1 MTDPLIRLTD
11 VWREYATGDHVVSAL
26 KNVNVTI
33 ETGEFVAIIGP
44 SGSGKSTMMN
54 ILGCLDK
61 PTRGTYKVAGRD
73 VADLTPDELAGLRRE
88 HFGFIFQRYHLLADL
103 NAQGNVEVPAVYAG
117 WSRGKRHQRAQALLG
132 RLGLCDRLHHH
143 PNQLSGG
150 QQQRVSVARAL
161 MNGGEVILADE
172 PTGALDSR
180 SGEEMLRIL
189 DELSAEGHTVIL
201 VTHDSKVA
209 GHAHRVITISDGEI
223 VSDVMTDKAV
233 KEQVKREHKAPNV
246 KTSWAAGLDR
256 LGEALRMALAAM
268 NAHRLR
274 TFLTMLGIIIGIASV
289 VSIVALGDG
298 SKEKILAEIST
309 IGSNTVTLYPG
320 KSAGDPN
327 AADIHT
333 LNLDDVKA
341 ISSQIYADSLTPAV
355 NTEGL
360 IRSGSVS
367 TTVAVNGVGEQSF
380 RVRNVKM
387 AAGRVFSAEDV
398 ASYNQALVI
407 DDATRKKLFAPAV
420 DPIGKVVIISGVP
433 FEVLGVTAKT
443 DSLFFGSGDTLNVWA
458 PYSTVNARLL
468 HAEDLHSITVRL
480 ADTIPTQVAMD
491 AMERL
496 VSLRHGT
503 TDFYMVSSDSVRR
516 TIENVTLMLS
526 LLIGAIGGISL
537 MVGGLGVMNIM
548 LVSVSERTREIGVR
562 TAIGARRS
570 DIMSQFI
577 IEAILVC
584 LMGGTLGV
592 GLALLIGQIFEQFVK
607 EFQLVY
613 SPSSII
619 AAFAVSSLI
628 GLVFGWLPARN
639 AARLDP
645 IEALARE

>member
-132 RLGLCDRLHHH
+132 RLGLSDRLHHH

-233 KEQVKREHKAPNV
+233 KEQVKR
-246 KTSWAAGLDR
+246 
-256 LGEALRMALAAM
+256 
-268 NAHRLR
+268 
-274 TFLTMLGIIIGIASV
+274 
-289 VSIVALGDG
+289 
-298 SKEKILAEIST
+298 
-309 IGSNTVTLYPG
+309 
-320 KSAGDPN
+320 
-327 AADIHT
+327 
-333 LNLDDVKA
+333 
-341 ISSQIYADSLTPAV
+341 
-355 NTEGL
+355 
-360 IRSGSVS
+360 
-367 TTVAVNGVGEQSF
+367 
-380 RVRNVKM
+380 
-387 AAGRVFSAEDV
+387 
-398 ASYNQALVI
+398 
-407 DDATRKKLFAPAV
+407 
-420 DPIGKVVIISGVP
+420 
-433 FEVLGVTAKT
+433 
-443 DSLFFGSGDTLNVWA
+443 
-458 PYSTVNARLL
+458 
-468 HAEDLHSITVRL
+468 
-480 ADTIPTQVAMD
+480 
-491 AMERL
+491 
-496 VSLRHGT
+496 
-503 TDFYMVSSDSVRR
+503 
-516 TIENVTLMLS
+516 
-526 LLIGAIGGISL
+526 
-537 MVGGLGVMNIM
+537 
-548 LVSVSERTREIGVR
+548 
-562 TAIGARRS
+562 
-570 DIMSQFI
+570 
-577 IEAILVC
+577 
-584 LMGGTLGV
+584 
-592 GLALLIGQIFEQFVK
+592 
-607 EFQLVY
+607 
-613 SPSSII
+613 
-619 AAFAVSSLI
+619 
-628 GLVFGWLPARN
+628 
-639 AARLDP
+639 
-645 IEALARE
+645 